1 MKGALQNNL
10 RRAFYPRTK
19 AACDVYTENESRKE
33 GGELYA
39 LWLVPFFGTL
49 CSGIGV
55 RNPDIRYFSGR
66 CAPVSC
72 GISAH
77 WLRLCLYAQVGKEI
91 GMKIVIVKSPKFLK
105 GILRMLFG
113 IRE

>member
-1 MKGALQNNL
+1 MEGCPTGQPSVYL
-10 RRAFYPRTK
+10 RTK
-19 AACDVYTENESRKE
+19 AACGVYTESESKKE
-33 GGELYA
+33 GGERYA
-39 LWLVPFFGTL
+39 LWLVSVSRTVRV
-49 CSGIGV
+49 GIGV
-55 RNPDIRYFSGR
+55 WNSDIRDFSGR
-66 CAPVSC
+66 CAPVSG
-72 GISAH
+72 GIFAH

>member
-1 MKGALQNNL
+1 MRMSQG
-10 RRAFYPRTK
+10 
-19 AACDVYTENESRKE
+19 EE

-39 LWLVPFFGTL
+39 LRLVPFDRRMR
-49 CSGIGV
+49 IGAWV
-55 RNPDIRYFSGR
+55 RDFNICHFSGR
-66 CAPVSC
+66 RTPLSC

-77 WLRLCLYAQVGKEI
+77 WLRVCLSAQVGKGI
-91 GMKIVIVKSPKFLK
+91 GMKIIIVKSPKILK